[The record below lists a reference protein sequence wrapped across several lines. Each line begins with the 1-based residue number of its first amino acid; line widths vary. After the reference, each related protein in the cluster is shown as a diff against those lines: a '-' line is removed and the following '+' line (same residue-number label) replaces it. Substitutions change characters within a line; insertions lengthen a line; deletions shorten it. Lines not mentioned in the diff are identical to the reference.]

1 MGSDDTELPP
11 LRFRVIRGDDG
22 RRKVE
27 DTESKGS
34 KTWELLLEGVHRILS
49 RTGVEPVNLMMGVS
63 MLDTLLANRQE
74 QRLQERIQ
82 RLKDAEQAKQ
92 RSEEKASREREAHL
106 ALLDIRNSLDTIA
119 AVYRGSS
126 RDQ

>member
-1 MGSDDTELPP
+1 
-11 LRFRVIRGDDG
+11 
-22 RRKVE
+22 
-27 DTESKGS
+27 
-34 KTWELLLEGVHRILS
+34 
-49 RTGVEPVNLMMGVS
+49 MMVVS

-126 RDQ
+126 RGQ